1 MHWTRLA
8 AATALTGLVFFGLS
22 GGAGAADSKEA
33 ELKCLALNVYWEAR
47 AEPEHD
53 KLAVAYVTLNRVAS
67 PDFPKSI
74 CAVVKQGGEMK
85 RHACQFSWWCDGKSD
100 VPTNMEQWEESMAVA
115 RDALEKKQPDPTGG
129 ALFFHNE
136 TVKPDWADKKI
147 ETASIGQHVYYK

>member
-1 MHWTRLA
+1 MQRNRLVA
-8 AATALTGLVFFGLS
+8 AIALAGLAFVGFT
-22 GGAGAADSKEA
+22 GGAGAAGPDES

-67 PDFPKSI
+67 GQFRDSI
-74 CAVVKQGGEMK
+74 CAVVKQGGEIK

-100 VPTNMEQWEESMAVA
+100 LPTNMEKWRESVAVA

-129 ALFFHNE
+129 ALFFHNDA
-136 TVKPDWADKKI
+136 VKPDWAGMKT
-147 ETASIGQHVYYK
+147 ETASIGQHIYYK